1 MPKLNTGTIRARLLT
16 GFILIALV
24 PAIGATI
31 GAVIV
36 ARINGQ
42 RQAIERLQS
51 VAASKDEAI
60 KRWANSVQ
68 QQLTAVSYSD
78 CGYARLNVVVSLARS
93 SITLNSYNQTI
104 RNRFLGFLGQSGDLQ
119 EVFLT
124 NPRGLILISTDLQ
137 QEGQSVTDIPGY
149 TQGGTR
155 AAIVLR
161 FAAGPAGTAQGPSQV
176 VVAAPVT
183 GETPQ
188 DAGIIAA
195 RAGLDQLALILAE
208 YTGLGK
214 TGKSYLAAPDGSLL
228 ADSRLASSLAAD
240 SRQPFA
246 PSAGMKVALEQKTTV
261 YGVYQ
266 DYRGLQVTGIYRW
279 LPELGVVLAVEQDQ
293 PETLDILTETLRA
306 NLLVALASLLVAVAL
321 SSLLVRGIVRPLAQL
336 AETATQIADGD
347 LERVAPVERQDEIGI
362 LANAF
367 NSMTAQLR
375 ELIAGLEKRVA
386 DRTRDL
392 ERLTLQLETSARVGR
407 EATSILEVNELL
419 GKTADLIQSAFGYYG
434 VHIYLLNE
442 KTGQLE
448 YQGTQTRMPFE
459 QVLAAD
465 SNSLNGKAARL
476 NQAILVN
483 DVSAEP
489 SYRMDRNYPDTQS
502 ELVVPLHIGNRII
515 GTLDLLHAERDYFQ
529 PGDVPVVQNLGD
541 QIAIAI
547 ENARLYKHSREL
559 AVLEERNRVA
569 RELHDAMN
577 QSLYS
582 VILFI
587 GAARNDAVNSG
598 WEPILGHLARAE
610 EMAQRALKE
619 MRLMVYELRPIEL
632 EQKGFI
638 GALQQRLDAVEG
650 RAGID
655 AELQADPSIAL
666 PPALEET
673 IFRIVQEALNNVL
686 KHAGATKVTIRV
698 GIENDLLTV
707 QVTDNGVGFD
717 PAAPATSKGIGLA
730 GMRERVNELG
740 GRLEIRSEPGK
751 GTCVGIT
758 VSLAQR

>member
-1 MPKLNTGTIRARLLT
+1 MPKLQTGTIRARLLI

-42 RQAIERLQS
+42 QQAIERLQS

-93 SITLNSYNQTI
+93 NITLNSYNQTI
-104 RNRFLGFLGQSGDLQ
+104 RNRFLGFLGQAGDLQ

-124 NPRGLILISTDLQ
+124 NPGGLILISTDLQ
-137 QEGQSVTDIPGY
+137 QEGRSVADIPGY

-155 AAIVLR
+155 TATVLH
-161 FAAGPAGTAQGPSQV
+161 FSAGTAGPSQV
-176 VVAAPVT
+176 VVAAPVA
-183 GETPQ
+183 GATPQ
-188 DAGIIAA
+188 DNGIIAA
-195 RAGLDQLALILAE
+195 RAGLDQLALILSE

-228 ADSRLASSLAAD
+228 ADSRLASSLAGD

-246 PSAGMKVALEQKTTV
+246 PSAGMKTALEQKTTV
-261 YGVYQ
+261 YGVYP
-266 DYRGLQVTGIYRW
+266 DYRGLQVVGIYRW
-279 LPELGVVLAVEQDQ
+279 LPDLGVVLAVEQDQ

-306 NLLVALASLLVAVAL
+306 NLLVAAASLLVAVAL

-386 DRTRDL
+386 ERTRDL

-448 YQGTQTRMPFE
+448 FQRTQTRMPFD

-476 NQAILVN
+476 NRAILVN
-483 DVSAEP
+483 DVSTEP
-489 SYRMDRNYPDTQS
+489 SYRMDRNYPDTRS

-559 AVLEERNRVA
+559 AVLEERNRMA

-610 EMAQRALKE
+610 EMAQQALKE
-619 MRLMVYELRPIEL
+619 MRLMVYELRPISL
-632 EQKGFI
+632 EQKGLI

-666 PPALEET
+666 PPALEEAV
-673 IFRIVQEALNNVL
+673 FRIVQEALNNVL
-686 KHAGATKVTIRV
+686 KHARATKVTIRA
-698 GIENDLLTV
+698 GIESDLLTV
-707 QVTDNGVGFD
+707 EVIDNGVGFD
-717 PAAPATSKGIGLA
+717 PAAPTTNKGIGLA

>member
-1 MPKLNTGTIRARLLT
+1 MPKLQTGTIRARLLI

-60 KRWANSVQ
+60 KRWADSVR

-78 CGYARLNVVVSLARS
+78 CGYARLNVVVGLARS
-93 SITLNSYNQTI
+93 NITLNSYNQTI
-104 RNRFLGFLGQSGDLQ
+104 RNRFLGFLGQAGDLQ

-124 NPRGLILISTDLQ
+124 NPGGLILISTDLQ
-137 QEGQSVTDIPGY
+137 QEGRSVADIPGY

-155 AAIVLR
+155 TAIVLD
-161 FAAGPAGTAQGPSQV
+161 FPSGPAGPSQV
-176 VVAAPVT
+176 VVAAPVA
-183 GETPQ
+183 GAAPQ
-188 DAGIIAA
+188 DNGIIAA
-195 RAGLDQLALILAE
+195 RAGLDQLALILSE

-228 ADSRLASSLAAD
+228 ADSRLASSLAAGD
-240 SRQPFA
+240 RQPFA
-246 PSAGMKVALEQKTTV
+246 PSAGMRTALEQKTTV

-266 DYRGLQVTGIYRW
+266 DYRGLQVVGIYRW
-279 LPELGVVLAVEQDQ
+279 LPELGVVLAVEQDL

-306 NLLVALASLLVAVAL
+306 NLLVAAASLLVAVAL

-336 AETATQIADGD
+336 AETATQIAGGD

-386 DRTRDL
+386 ERTRDL

-448 YQGTQTRMPFE
+448 FQRTQTRMPFD

-465 SNSLNGKAARL
+465 SNSLNGNAARL

-489 SYRMDRNYPDTQS
+489 SYRMDRNYPDTRS

-559 AVLEERNRVA
+559 AVLEERNRMA

-587 GAARNDAVNSG
+587 GAARNDAVKSG

-610 EMAQRALKE
+610 EMAQQALKE
-619 MRLMVYELRPIEL
+619 MRLMVYELRPISL
-632 EQKGFI
+632 EQKGLI
-638 GALQQRLDAVEG
+638 GALQQRIDAVEG

-655 AELQADPSIAL
+655 AELQADPSIVL

-673 IFRIVQEALNNVL
+673 VFRIVQEALNNVL
-686 KHAGATKVTIRV
+686 KHAGATKVTVRV
-698 GIENDLLTV
+698 GVENDILTV
-707 QVTDNGVGFD
+707 QVIDNGAGFD
-717 PAAPATSKGIGLA
+717 PAAPTTNKGIGLA

-751 GTCVGIT
+751 GTCIGIAA
-758 VSLAQR
+758 SLAQR